1 MDRQATVR
9 RVGTGCVRNSGGL
22 SMSEPSADVSATVEY
37 TMDKWR
43 MDRLPW
49 AMWAC
54 VAGLA
59 IALHAESRGQ
69 NGAVLAVVYV
79 ALLGLAF
86 AGYAL
91 TSLIGR
97 SGLPLLLELLIGV
110 LVLIIVSGL
119 IGVISVF
126 VGGPSGGSSYVG
138 TMRSHYWTHL
148 VNPSLNVFGWMLLY
162 LGFGWIAFSA
172 YRHFYADRAVVS
184 MSSAGI
190 HFHRPWLKGLF
201 IPWQEVRGVGHL
213 VVPGISGVPYV
224 SPYAAAVTVGQNF
237 YEQHIAPKRSF
248 FSPPGAE
255 AMFQPKGEA
264 IQVVLS
270 SADMAVKAE
279 DFLGPA
285 EARWKTFRDQP
296 ASPPQRGGT
305 VFYGRWSI
313 DGSRWQ
319 AVQFLAPLVGLAVV
333 MLYR

>member
-1 MDRQATVR
+1 
-9 RVGTGCVRNSGGL
+9 
-22 SMSEPSADVSATVEY
+22 MSEPSADVSATVEY

-43 MDRLPW
+43 MDRVPW

-69 NGAVLAVVYV
+69 NGAALAAVYL

-91 TSLIGR
+91 TTLIGR

-110 LVLIIVSGL
+110 LVLIIVSAL
-119 IGVISVF
+119 IGAISLM
-126 VGGPSGGSSYVG
+126 VGGSSGRSSYVG
-138 TMRSHYWTHL
+138 TTHSLYWSHL

-162 LGFGWIAFSA
+162 LGLGWIAFSF
-172 YRHFYADRAVVS
+172 YRHFHADRAVVS

-190 HFHRPWLKGLF
+190 RFHRPWLRGLF

-213 VVPGISGVPYV
+213 EVPGISGVPFV
-224 SPYAAAVTVGQNF
+224 SPYSAAVMVGQEF
-237 YEQHIAPKRSF
+237 YERHIARKRSF
-248 FSPPGAE
+248 FAPPGAE
-255 AMFQPKGEA
+255 AMFRPKGEMM
-264 IQVVLS
+264 QVVLN
-270 SADMAVKAE
+270 SADMTVKPA
-279 DFLGPA
+279 DFLVPA
-285 EARWKTFRDQP
+285 EARWKAFGNQP
-296 ASPPQRGGT
+296 GPSSRHGGT
-305 VFYGRWSI
+305 IVYGRWSI

-319 AVQFLAPLVGLAVV
+319 AVQFIAPLVGMVVV

>member
-1 MDRQATVR
+1 
-9 RVGTGCVRNSGGL
+9 
-22 SMSEPSADVSATVEY
+22 MSEPSADVSATVEY

-43 MDRLPW
+43 MDRVPW

-59 IALHAESRGQ
+59 VALNAESRGQ

-110 LVLIIVSGL
+110 LVLIIVSGV
-119 IGVISVF
+119 IGVISVL
-126 VGGPSGGSSYVG
+126 VGGPSGRSSYVG
-138 TMRSHYWTHL
+138 AMRSLYWSHL
-148 VNPSLNVFGWMLLY
+148 VNPSLNVFGWMMLY
-162 LGFGWIAFSA
+162 LGLGWIAFSA

-224 SPYAAAVTVGQNF
+224 SPYAAAVTVGRDF
-237 YEQHIAPKRSF
+237 YEQHIASKRSF
-248 FSPPGAE
+248 FAPPGAE
-255 AMFQPKGEA
+255 AMFQPKGEMM
-264 IQVVLS
+264 QVVLS
-270 SADMAVKAE
+270 SADMAVKPE

-285 EARWKTFRDQP
+285 EVRWKAFGDRAGSSSQP
-296 ASPPQRGGT
+296 AGT
-305 VFYGRWSI
+305 IVYGRWSI
-313 DGSRWQ
+313 NGSAWQ

-333 MLYR
+333 VLYR

>member
-1 MDRQATVR
+1 
-9 RVGTGCVRNSGGL
+9 
-22 SMSEPSADVSATVEY
+22 MSEPSADVSATVEY

-43 MDRLPW
+43 MDRVPW

-59 IALHAESRGQ
+59 VALHAESRGQ

-79 ALLGLAF
+79 ALLGVAF

-110 LVLIIVSGL
+110 LVLFIVSGV
-119 IGVISVF
+119 IGVISVL
-126 VGGPSGGSSYVG
+126 VGGSSGGSSYVG
-138 TMRSHYWTHL
+138 AMRSLYWSHL
-148 VNPSLNVFGWMLLY
+148 VNPSLNVFGWMMLY
-162 LGFGWIAFSA
+162 LGLGWIAFSS
-172 YRHFYADRAVVS
+172 YRHFYSDRALVS
-184 MSSAGI
+184 MSAAGI

-237 YEQHIAPKRSF
+237 YEQHIAAKRSF

-255 AMFQPKGEA
+255 AMFQPKGEMM
-264 IQVVLS
+264 QVVLS
-270 SADMAVKAE
+270 SADMVVKVE

-285 EARWKTFRDQP
+285 EARWKAFRDQAAPP
-296 ASPPQRGGT
+296 AQPGGS
-305 VFYGRWSI
+305 VF
-313 DGSRWQ
+313 
-319 AVQFLAPLVGLAVV
+319 
-333 MLYR
+333 

>member
-1 MDRQATVR
+1 
-9 RVGTGCVRNSGGL
+9 
-22 SMSEPSADVSATVEY
+22 MSEPSADVSATVEY

-43 MDRLPW
+43 MDRVPW

-59 IALHAESRGQ
+59 VALHAESGGQ
-69 NGAVLAVVYV
+69 NGAVLATVYL

-97 SGLPLLLELLIGV
+97 SGLPLLLELLLDA
-110 LVLIIVSGL
+110 LVLIVLSTLIVGIGL
-119 IGVISVF
+119 M
-126 VGGPSGGSSYVG
+126 VGGSDVGSSYVG
-138 TMRSHYWTHL
+138 AMRSLYWSHL

-162 LGFGWIAFSA
+162 VGLGWIAFSA

-184 MSSAGI
+184 LSAAGI

-213 VVPGISGVPYV
+213 VLPGISGMPYV
-224 SPYAAAVTVGQNF
+224 SPYAAAVTVGQDF
-237 YEQHIAPKRSF
+237 YEQHIAAKRSL

-255 AMFQPKGEA
+255 AMFQPKGEMM
-264 IQVVLS
+264 QVVLS
-270 SADMAVKAE
+270 SADMAVKPE

-285 EARWKTFRDQP
+285 EARWKAFRDQP
-296 ASPPQRGGT
+296 ASPSQRSGT

-319 AVQFLAPLVGLAVV
+319 AVRLLAPLVGLAVV
-333 MLYR
+333 VLYR

>member
-1 MDRQATVR
+1 MR
-9 RVGTGCVRNSGGL
+9 RVGTDALEDPESL

-69 NGAVLAVVYV
+69 NGAVLATVYL

-97 SGLPLLLELLIGV
+97 SGLPLLLELFIGL
-110 LVLIIVSGL
+110 LVLIIVSGV
-119 IGVISVF
+119 IGVISVL
-126 VGGPSGGSSYVG
+126 VGGPSGRSSYVG
-138 TMRSHYWTHL
+138 AMGSLYWSHL
-148 VNPSLNVFGWMLLY
+148 VNPSLNVFGWMMLY
-162 LGFGWIAFSA
+162 LGLGWIAFSS
-172 YRHFYADRAVVS
+172 YRHFYSDRAVVS
-184 MSSAGI
+184 MSAAGI

-224 SPYAAAVTVGQNF
+224 SPYAAAVTVGQDF
-237 YEQHIAPKRSF
+237 YEQHIASKRSF
-248 FSPPGAE
+248 FAPPGAE
-255 AMFQPKGEA
+255 AMFQPKGETM
-264 IQVVLS
+264 QVVLS
-270 SADMAVKAE
+270 SADMAVKPE

-285 EARWKTFRDQP
+285 EARWKAFRDQP
-296 ASPPQRGGT
+296 ALPSQRDGT

-333 MLYR
+333 VLYR

>member
-1 MDRQATVR
+1 
-9 RVGTGCVRNSGGL
+9 
-22 SMSEPSADVSATVEY
+22 MSEPSADVSATVEY

-59 IALHAESRGQ
+59 VALHAESRGQ

-91 TSLIGR
+91 TTLIGR
-97 SGLPLLLELLIGV
+97 SGLPLLLELLIGL
-110 LVLIIVSGL
+110 LVLAIVSGV
-119 IGVISVF
+119 IGVISVL
-126 VGGPSGGSSYVG
+126 VDGTSGRSSYVG
-138 TMRSHYWTHL
+138 AMRSLYWSHL

-184 MSSAGI
+184 MSAAGI

-224 SPYAAAVTVGQNF
+224 SPYAAAVTVDQNF
-237 YEQHIAPKRSF
+237 YEQHVAAKRSF
-248 FSPPGAE
+248 FAPPGAE
-255 AMFQPKGEA
+255 AMFQPKGEMM
-264 IQVVLS
+264 QVVLS
-270 SADMAVKAE
+270 SADMIVKVE
-279 DFLGPA
+279 DFIGPA
-285 EARWKTFRDQP
+285 EARWKAFRDRAGLSSQP
-296 ASPPQRGGT
+296 GGT
-305 VFYGRWSI
+305 VVYGRWSI
-313 DGSRWQ
+313 NGSVWQ

-333 MLYR
+333 VLYR

>member
-1 MDRQATVR
+1 
-9 RVGTGCVRNSGGL
+9 
-22 SMSEPSADVSATVEY
+22 MSEPSADVSATVEY

-69 NGAVLAVVYV
+69 NGAALAVVYV

-110 LVLIIVSGL
+110 LALVIVSGV
-119 IGVISVF
+119 IGVVSVW
-126 VGGPSGGSSYVG
+126 VGEPSGRSSHVG
-138 TMRSHYWTHL
+138 AVRSLYWSHL

-162 LGFGWIAFSA
+162 LGLGWIAFSA
-172 YRHFYADRAVVS
+172 YRHFCADRAVVS
-184 MSSAGI
+184 MSAAGI
-190 HFHRPWLKGLF
+190 RFHRPWLKGLF
-201 IPWQEVRGVGHL
+201 IPWQQVHGVGHL

-224 SPYAAAVTVGQNF
+224 SPHAAAVTVGRDF
-237 YEQHIAPKRSF
+237 YEQHIASKRSF
-248 FSPPGAE
+248 FAPPAAE
-255 AMFQPKGEA
+255 AMFQPKGEMM
-264 IQVVLS
+264 QVVLN
-270 SADMAVKAE
+270 SADMIVKPE

-285 EARWKTFRDQP
+285 EARWKAFRDGAGSSSQP
-296 ASPPQRGGT
+296 GHT
-305 VFYGRWSI
+305 IVYGRWSI
-313 DGSRWQ
+313 DGSWWQ
-319 AVQFLAPLVGLAVV
+319 AVRFLAPLFGMAAVI
-333 MLYR
+333 LYR

>member
-1 MDRQATVR
+1 
-9 RVGTGCVRNSGGL
+9 
-22 SMSEPSADVSATVEY
+22 MSEPSADVSATVEY

-59 IALHAESRGQ
+59 VALHAESRGQ
-69 NGAVLAVVYV
+69 HGAVLAVVYV

-91 TSLIGR
+91 TTLIGR
-97 SGLPLLLELLIGV
+97 SGLPLLLELLIGL
-110 LVLIIVSGL
+110 LVLIIVSGV
-119 IGVISVF
+119 IGVISVL
-126 VGGPSGGSSYVG
+126 VGGTSGRSSYVG
-138 TMRSHYWTHL
+138 AMRSLYWSHL

-172 YRHFYADRAVVS
+172 YRHFYADRAVIS

-190 HFHRPWLKGLF
+190 RFHRPWLKGLF
-201 IPWQEVRGVGHL
+201 IPWQEVHGVGHL

-224 SPYAAAVTVGQNF
+224 SPHAAAVTVDRDF
-237 YEQHIAPKRSF
+237 YEQHIASKRSF
-248 FSPPGAE
+248 FAPPGTE
-255 AMFQPKGEA
+255 AMFQPKGEMM
-264 IQVVLS
+264 QVVLS
-270 SADMAVKAE
+270 SADMTVKPE

-285 EARWKTFRDQP
+285 EARWKAFRDQP
-296 ASPPQRGGT
+296 APPSQRGGT

-319 AVQFLAPLVGLAVV
+319 AVRFLAPLVGLAAV

>member
-1 MDRQATVR
+1 
-9 RVGTGCVRNSGGL
+9 
-22 SMSEPSADVSATVEY
+22 MSEPSADVSATVEY

-69 NGAVLAVVYV
+69 SGAALAAVYL

-91 TSLIGR
+91 TTLIGR

-110 LVLIIVSGL
+110 LVLVVVSGV
-119 IGVISVF
+119 IGVISVL
-126 VGGPSGGSSYVG
+126 VGGPSGRSSYVG
-138 TMRSHYWTHL
+138 AAGSLYWSHL

-162 LGFGWIAFSA
+162 LGLGWIAFSA

-184 MSSAGI
+184 MSAAGI
-190 HFHRPWLKGLF
+190 RFHRPWLKGLF
-201 IPWQEVRGVGHL
+201 IPWHEVRGVGHL
-213 VVPGISGVPYV
+213 VVPGISGVPFV
-224 SPYAAAVTVGQNF
+224 SPYAAAVTVGQDF
-237 YEQHIAPKRSF
+237 YEQHIASKRSF
-248 FSPPGAE
+248 FAPPGSE
-255 AMFQPKGEA
+255 AMFQPKGEMM
-264 IQVVLS
+264 QVVLN
-270 SADMAVKAE
+270 SADMTVKPE

-285 EARWKTFRDQP
+285 EARWKAFRDQP
-296 ASPPQRGGT
+296 GSSSRNCST
-305 VFYGRWSI
+305 IVYGRWSI
-313 DGSRWQ
+313 NGSARQ
-319 AVQFLAPLVGLAVV
+319 AVWFLAPLIGIAVV